1 MSGERVY
8 EEAPLYSLLRY
19 WLLATTMG
27 FLLGGVVAMSV
38 ELASYDLKARFGVVY
53 GDWTLAGGLVLG
65 STVTVLL
72 QGLVL
77 RRHALWSFRWI
88 TFSGAGLAVGVVLS
102 TLTGTLEDIL
112 EHGGGRL
119 LLLPALPSWWATM
132 SLLLGTS
139 LSVAQ
144 WLALR
149 GRVARAWLW
158 ALVSGGAWLVSV
170 PVGWLGGVFIGIP
183 LGMLFGA
190 VGGNVGGIV
199 GGLVMPLV
207 WVLITGGLVGSA
219 TGLLL
224 MALLRG
230 RPERPLRVR

>member
-1 MSGERVY
+1 
-8 EEAPLYSLLRY
+8 
-19 WLLATTMG
+19 
-27 FLLGGVVAMSV
+27 
-38 ELASYDLKARFGVVY
+38 
-53 GDWTLAGGLVLG
+53 
-65 STVTVLL
+65 
-72 QGLVL
+72 
-77 RRHALWSFRWI
+77 LWSFRWI

-102 TLTGTLEDIL
+102 ALTGTLEDIL
-112 EHGGGRL
+112 EHGGGWQ
-119 LLLPALPSWWATM
+119 LLPALPSWWAAM

-158 ALVSGGAWLVSV
+158 ALVSGVAWLASV
-170 PVGWLGGVFIGIP
+170 PVGWIGSFIAFP
-183 LGMLFGA
+183 VAMLLGA
-190 VGGNVGGIV
+190 VIGNAGGIV

-207 WVLITGGLVGSA
+207 WVLTTGGLVGSA

-230 RPERPLRVR
+230 RPERPSRVR